1 VNAVSPSLVAT
12 PMAARAANDPVIRD
26 FITRKQPLIGEQLS
40 SDNVVAGYVYLIENS
55 AVTGQILEIDGGWS
69 TVSGV

>member
-1 VNAVSPSLVAT
+1 MSV
-12 PMAARAANDPVIRD
+12 RAAENPIIKE
-26 FITRKQPLIGEQLS
+26 FTSRKQPLIGEQLPI
-40 SDNVVAGYVYLIENS
+40 DNVVAGYIYLIENS

>member
-1 VNAVSPSLVAT
+1 LP
-12 PMAARAANDPVIRD
+12 I
-26 FITRKQPLIGEQLS
+26 
-40 SDNVVAGYVYLIENS
+40 DNVVAGYIYLIENS

>member
-1 VNAVSPSLVAT
+1 
-12 PMAARAANDPVIRD
+12 
-26 FITRKQPLIGEQLS
+26 
-40 SDNVVAGYVYLIENS
+40 LIENS